1 MSSTAFPSLFAHVP
15 AGAFGPLASPNRER
29 YWRLLCRLFD
39 EYFGPDAPLPPSH
52 GFARREIVAALERYL
67 LAEETW
73 EDEGETPLQGGLAAR
88 AAAVYERLRQAGWL
102 RQDKLGAREMVLMP
116 PALAQLLGTL
126 VEFADR
132 GPTFV
137 SAKIRSIELQL
148 QQVADGRAGG
158 EALDE
163 AAEQARRLLSSLAS
177 MSLQVRDL
185 MPELVRSETT
195 AQFAR
200 QWFER
205 YVAQF
210 FIRDYA
216 DLHRADHPLA
226 RRAQIL
232 LMVQEIEN
240 GPLREDIAA
249 WYREHVAEGDDA
261 RARQLLQR
269 SLMRL
274 RELERIDEYLA
285 RLDEDMRQANRRAL
299 AFLDYRLRAPDRLD
313 VLLHRAAR
321 GALAADE
328 NALRMPV
335 GPGGLMD
342 ETQLRAPRRRPQP
355 IPRSANS
362 NAQPSAEQIARL
374 SLLRR
379 MKRVRL
385 VTAEDMASYVGRQLP
400 PGGSVDSGALE
411 ISSIQDLRAYQT
423 LLTLA
428 LRGSRP
434 GGLRRDDPL
443 GRLLR
448 GFRVELVD
456 RGEPGDN
463 GWLRAPRFVVHH
475 AAGRGPS
482 ASNAARASAQ
492 AEPDPA

>member
-1 MSSTAFPSLFAHVP
+1 
-15 AGAFGPLASPNRER
+15 
-29 YWRLLCRLFD
+29 
-39 EYFGPDAPLPPSH
+39 
-52 GFARREIVAALERYL
+52 
-67 LAEETW
+67 
-73 EDEGETPLQGGLAAR
+73 
-88 AAAVYERLRQAGWL
+88 
-102 RQDKLGAREMVLMP
+102 
-116 PALAQLLGTL
+116 ALAQLLGTL
-126 VEFADR
+126 VEFAGR

-148 QQVADGRAGG
+148 QQVVDGRAGG

-163 AAEQARRLLSSLAS
+163 AADQARRLLSSLAA

-232 LMVQEIEN
+232 LMVQEIEA
-240 GPLREDIAA
+240 GPLREEIAA
-249 WYREHVAEGDDA
+249 WYREHVAEGEEA
-261 RARQLLQR
+261 RARQLMQR

-321 GALAADE
+321 GALAAPE
-328 NALRMPV
+328 AALRMPI
-335 GPGGLMD
+335 GPGLLMD
-342 ETQLRAPRRRPQP
+342 AAQLRPPRRRPQP

-362 NAQPSAEQIARL
+362 NARPSAEQVARL
-374 SLLRR
+374 GLLRR

-385 VTAEDMASYVGRQLP
+385 VTAEDMAGYVGRQLP
-400 PGGSVDSGALE
+400 PGGRVE
-411 ISSIQDLRAYQT
+411 SSAMQVESIRDLRAYQT

-428 LRGSRP
+428 LRGNRP
-434 GGLRRDDPL
+434 GGLRRDD
-443 GRLLR
+443 
-448 GFRVELVD
+448 
-456 RGEPGDN
+456 
-463 GWLRAPRFVVHH
+463 
-475 AAGRGPS
+475 
-482 ASNAARASAQ
+482 
-492 AEPDPA
+492 

>member
-15 AGAFGPLASPNRER
+15 SAAFGPLASPNRER

-73 EDEGETPLQGGLAAR
+73 EDEGDAPLHGGLAAR
-88 AAAVYERLRQAGWL
+88 ATVVYERLRQAGWL

-116 PALAQLLGTL
+116 PSLAQLLATL

-148 QQVADGRAGG
+148 QQVVDGRAGG

-163 AAEQARRLLSSLAS
+163 AAEQARRLLSSLAA

-240 GPLREDIAA
+240 GPLHEAIAA

-261 RARQLLQR
+261 RAGQLLQR

-299 AFLDYRLRAPDRLD
+299 AFLDYRLRAPDHLD

-400 PGGSVDSGALE
+400 AGGSVDSEKLDIAT
-411 ISSIQDLRAYQT
+411 IQDLRAYQT

>member
-1 MSSTAFPSLFAHVP
+1 LSTTATPPLFSAVP
-15 AGAFGPLASPNRER
+15 AGVFGPLASPNRDR
-29 YWRLLCRLFD
+29 YWHLLCRLYD

-52 GFARREIVAALERYL
+52 GYPRREIVAALERYL
-67 LAEETW
+67 FAAGQW
-73 EDEGETPLQGGLAAR
+73 EDEDGQPLEASLGAR

-116 PALAQLLGTL
+116 PALGQLLGTL
-126 VEFADR
+126 VEFAER

-163 AAEQARRLLSSLAS
+163 AADQARRLLSSLAS

-232 LMVQEIEN
+232 LMVQELEN
-240 GPLREDIAA
+240 SPRRAA
-249 WYREHVAEGDDA
+249 ILDWYREHVAEGDAA
-261 RARQLLQR
+261 RAERLLQR

-313 VLLHRAAR
+313 VLLRRAAQ

-328 NALRMPV
+328 AALRMPV
-335 GPGGLMD
+335 SPGVLMD
-342 ETQLRAPRRRPQP
+342 QSQLRAPRRRPQP

-362 NAQPSAEQIARL
+362 AQYPSAEQIARL

-379 MKRVRL
+379 MKRARL
-385 VTAEDMASYVGRQLP
+385 VTAEDMAGYVARQLP
-400 PGGSVDSGALE
+400 AGGQVDSTAMQV
-411 ISSIQDLRAYQT
+411 SSIQDLRAYQV

-428 LRGSRP
+428 LRGNRP

-443 GRLLR
+443 SRLAR

-456 RGEPGDN
+456 AGEPGDN
-463 GWLRAPRFVVHH
+463 GWLRAPRFVLHRTAPTPG
-475 AAGRGPS
+475 AAP
-482 ASNAARASAQ
+482 ARAR
-492 AEPDPA
+492 AETDNA